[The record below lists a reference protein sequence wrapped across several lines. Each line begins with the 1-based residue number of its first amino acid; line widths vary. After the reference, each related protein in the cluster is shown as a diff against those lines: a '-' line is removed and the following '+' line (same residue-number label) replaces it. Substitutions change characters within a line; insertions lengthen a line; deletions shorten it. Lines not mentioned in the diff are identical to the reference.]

1 MHQLSMDEMKAVEL
15 ELLKTFDAFC
25 KTHGLRYWLSDGTLI
40 GAMRHKGFI
49 PWDDDVDIQMPKQ
62 DYYEL
67 VRLVNEG
74 AVIGEHCRLGSPL
87 VKNGTP
93 FHCPF
98 AKLYDTRTTLRQ
110 KNLAD
115 HLDVDEGVWMDIF
128 PLTGVPDD
136 EGEREALYD
145 WLSENWLRIWLCSY
159 RFNLDCGWKRRIKRL
174 LLYIPARLHG
184 LQYYLDEFE
193 RKIASLPSIDET
205 ENAIA
210 PAYFTYH
217 LKSGMF
223 TAGTFDTPFED
234 GIFPAPLEYDW
245 YLTATYGDW
254 RTPPA
259 PEDRGSTHHFE
270 VYWR

>member
-98 AKLYDTRTTLRQ
+98 AKL
-110 KNLAD
+110 
-115 HLDVDEGVWMDIF
+115 
-128 PLTGVPDD
+128 
-136 EGEREALYD
+136 
-145 WLSENWLRIWLCSY
+145 
-159 RFNLDCGWKRRIKRL
+159 
-174 LLYIPARLHG
+174 
-184 LQYYLDEFE
+184 
-193 RKIASLPSIDET
+193 
-205 ENAIA
+205 
-210 PAYFTYH
+210 
-217 LKSGMF
+217 
-223 TAGTFDTPFED
+223 
-234 GIFPAPLEYDW
+234 
-245 YLTATYGDW
+245 
-254 RTPPA
+254 
-259 PEDRGSTHHFE
+259 
-270 VYWR
+270 